1 MGTYTNVTGL
11 MQQQTSSRSIW
22 HSYASIILL
31 LAGITLGS
39 LVGFI
44 YGKQVEGFKFI
55 GDIFLNLLFTAI
67 IPLVFFTI
75 ASSIANLQKT
85 ERLGKL
91 FGIVAGVFLMTVIIS
106 GLVMLLVMWCFPIA
120 QDNSLRAMAS
130 QALIDNPSSAMHSSG
145 TSLTQVLTVND
156 FFELMARKN
165 MLALIL
171 ISLMVGFAT
180 LRAGEK
186 GKPFASFLASANEVM
201 KQLLE
206 MIMKTAPLGLG
217 AYFAYQVG
225 VFGPQLLGVYV
236 QPLALYYLTCTAY
249 FIVFFSLY
257 AYMAAGKLGLN
268 LFWRNN
274 LTPALT
280 AVGTCSSI
288 ATIPANLLAA
298 EKLHIPAHVR
308 NIVIPLGAP
317 IHKDGSSMS
326 SIIKLALLFAMF
338 GKDLSAPSLFL
349 AIMGI
354 TVIVSIVE
362 GGIPNGGYIGEV
374 FAITAFG
381 FPMEQAL
388 PVAMVIGTLV
398 DPIAT
403 LLNANGDLVSAM
415 LVTRITEGK
424 DWLHRAV
431 KGST

>member
-1 MGTYTNVTGL
+1 MPSLSTATTA
-11 MQQQTSSRSIW
+11 TSNTLRN
-22 HSYASIILL
+22 YASILL
-31 LAGITLGS
+31 LLGGICLGS
-39 LVGFI
+39 VIGLVFGN
-44 YGKQVEGFKFI
+44 KVEGIKFL

-85 ERLGKL
+85 EQLGKL
-91 FGIVAGVFLMTVIIS
+91 FGIVAGVFLLTVLIS
-106 GLVMLLVMWCFPIA
+106 AAVMAGVMLLFPID
-120 QDNSLRAMAS
+120 QDNSLRTMAA
-130 QALIDNPSSAMHSSG
+130 QALIDNPASAHQAVTPSG
-145 TSLTQVLTVND
+145 GASFTQVLTVND

-171 ISLMVGFAT
+171 ISLLVGFAT

-186 GKPFASFLASANEVM
+186 ARVFAQFLDSANEVM

-236 QPLALYYLTCTAY
+236 HPLALYYATCLAY
-249 FIVFFSLY
+249 FVIFFSLY
-257 AYMAAGKLGLN
+257 AYIAAGRLGLRM
-268 LFWRNN
+268 FWQNN

-280 AVGTCSSI
+280 AIGTCSSI

-298 EKLHIPAHVR
+298 EKLRIPDYVR

-338 GKDLSAPSLFL
+338 GKDFSAPEMLL

-354 TVIVSIVE
+354 TVIVSVVE

-403 LLNANGDLVSAM
+403 LLNANGDLVSSM
-415 LVTRITEGK
+415 MVTRIVEGK
-424 DWLHRAV
+424 EWLSSRMT
-431 KGST
+431 KQTEN